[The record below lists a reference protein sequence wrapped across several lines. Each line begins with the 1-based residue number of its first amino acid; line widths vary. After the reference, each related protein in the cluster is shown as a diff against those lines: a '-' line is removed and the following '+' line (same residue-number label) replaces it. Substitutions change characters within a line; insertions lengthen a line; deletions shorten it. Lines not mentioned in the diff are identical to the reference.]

1 MTTKTRRMFAVALTA
16 IGVSLSPS
24 ILSAEIHGHGPDAW
38 RVTEAEIEALRPRWY
53 LVRSADMSKAGWVA
67 QRYLIAGG
75 CEPVE
80 TPGINTDEVPGDAM
94 IRETQEFVRAL
105 YESARLARMGGPDPI
120 DPGRRAVAYFS
131 RPRMSA
137 SPWARVPMWHW
148 RRPTRRSCAV
158 A

>member
-1 MTTKTRRMFAVALTA
+1 MTTKTRRMLDVVLTA
-16 IGVSLSPS
+16 IGVSLLPGISR
-24 ILSAEIHGHGPDAW
+24 AEIDEHSPDAW

-53 LVRSADMSKAGWVA
+53 LVRSAGMSKAGWVA

-94 IRETQEFVRAL
+94 IREAQELVRAL

-120 DPGRRAVAYFS
+120 DRARRAVAYFS
-131 RPRMSA
+131 RR
-137 SPWARVPMWHW
+137 
-148 RRPTRRSCAV
+148 T
-158 A
+158 